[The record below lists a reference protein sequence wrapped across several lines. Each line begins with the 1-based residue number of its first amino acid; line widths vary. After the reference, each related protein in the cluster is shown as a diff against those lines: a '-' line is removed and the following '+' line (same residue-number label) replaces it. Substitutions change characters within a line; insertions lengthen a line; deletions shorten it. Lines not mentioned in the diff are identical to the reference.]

1 MPLTRSAPRVKTYRF
16 TGASVPLHVH
26 ISISIITMVI
36 ALAVL
41 QAPPN
46 GPLSSSLVTVTTQP
60 SVSPSVSP
68 TLSPTPVFCLPAL
81 VTCCFTVLDEVREI
95 FIGDRNYTDHVY
107 PVGFNVNRSVVKFVQ
122 FYEPPQNR
130 SVIAIRGSWT
140 SFHPGHGVLALSC
153 HSSKPESPWNSLRSR
168 GILGWRA
175 IANGIEAN
183 LPAGWWSSDFVGTTY
198 AVQNYTV
205 ETVPIFLPNIT
216 AYPELC
222 GAYNASNRIRSQQTG
237 RHFVFRINVTQ
248 PLPVCWTAEPTRA
261 PTLAPTHY
269 PTTSTPTL
277 SPTRS
282 PTVSAPTLSP
292 TTQAPTR
299 SPTTPAPTRSPICSP
314 PLADIVIVLDA
325 SSSMGDGLIGL
336 IGYANKF
343 EAVRAALLAF
353 VQHANIVDVRYALVQ
368 FAGLS
373 FRNGVTSFQ
382 SFYEL
387 VDLTGDTAAFSQTL
401 QNMPVGGGTTNTSGA
416 LDYVSSVTL
425 RSETSRAGRT
435 PYVMLFTDGYPTDI
449 TGTQTVQATEA
460 AEASAAALKTAHPD
474 AKFIF
479 FRIENDYPA
488 NFMEASADYVF
499 TTTFNT
505 IAQTITELPLCTI

>member
-1 MPLTRSAPRVKTYRF
+1 M
-16 TGASVPLHVH
+16 
-26 ISISIITMVI
+26 
-36 ALAVL
+36 
-41 QAPPN
+41 
-46 GPLSSSLVTVTTQP
+46 
-60 SVSPSVSP
+60 
-68 TLSPTPVFCLPAL
+68 
-81 VTCCFTVLDEVREI
+81 D
-95 FIGDRNYTDHVY
+95 
-107 PVGFNVNRSVVKFVQ
+107 
-122 FYEPPQNR
+122 
-130 SVIAIRGSWT
+130 
-140 SFHPGHGVLALSC
+140 
-153 HSSKPESPWNSLRSR
+153 
-168 GILGWRA
+168 
-175 IANGIEAN
+175 NGI
-183 LPAGWWSSDFVGTTY
+183 V
-198 AVQNYTV
+198 
-205 ETVPIFLPNIT
+205 
-216 AYPELC
+216 
-222 GAYNASNRIRSQQTG
+222 
-237 RHFVFRINVTQ
+237 
-248 PLPVCWTAEPTRA
+248 
-261 PTLAPTHY
+261 
-269 PTTSTPTL
+269 
-277 SPTRS
+277 
-282 PTVSAPTLSP
+282 
-292 TTQAPTR
+292 
-299 SPTTPAPTRSPICSP
+299 
-314 PLADIVIVLDA
+314 
-325 SSSMGDGLIGL
+325 GL

-373 FRNGVTSFQ
+373 LRNGVTSFQ

-435 PYVMLFTDGYPTDI
+435 TYVMLFTDGYPTDI
-449 TGTQTVQATEA
+449 TGTQTVQATED